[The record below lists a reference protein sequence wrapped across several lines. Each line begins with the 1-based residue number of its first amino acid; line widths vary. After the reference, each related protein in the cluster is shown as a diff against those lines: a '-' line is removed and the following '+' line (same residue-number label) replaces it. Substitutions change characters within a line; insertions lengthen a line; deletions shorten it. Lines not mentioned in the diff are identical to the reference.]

1 MTEQTREQKMQK
13 FLHCAQ
19 ADYEALYRDK
29 DMIEY
34 LAWLLETLH
43 TLDPENHNIDD
54 HWAMV
59 EEREENQ

>member
-1 MTEQTREQKMQK
+1 MEQK
-13 FLHCAQ
+13 FIHCSQ
-19 ADYEALYRDK
+19 ADYEALYKDK

-34 LAWLLETLH
+34 LAWLLVTLH

-59 EEREENQ
+59 EERDEN